1 MAIAAE
7 SLRVTP
13 ESVARCAQI
22 TADLLNRSYLAK
34 GSSQPV
40 VLTGLT
46 QDWPALTTWSF
57 DFFDLRYGQESVLV
71 TDHLGSKNIQKV
83 QLSAYLDYVR
93 NPSGAFL
100 AGKRSDAPWYS
111 PYWCPFADHP
121 ELLADFDLSEA
132 VENWMPAPEAVA
144 ARPGSS
150 EEIMARWALRG
161 FMWLFIG
168 PSGTFTPRHLDTLN
182 THAWNCQITGRKR
195 FDIWRPRAPD
205 DGTPADLSVVLEPGE
220 TLIIPTGW
228 GHSVTALEPSISLT
242 GNFFNATNAADF
254 FRAIYAQPDT
264 WSAKGRLV
272 PELKAAI
279 RQ

>member
-1 MAIAAE
+1 MVTAA
-7 SLRVTP
+7 SPLPVTP
-13 ESVARCAQI
+13 ESVARCAHI
-22 TADLLNRSYLAK
+22 TAELLNTSYLAK
-34 GSSQPV
+34 GNSRPV
-40 VLTGLT
+40 VLTGLAR
-46 QDWPALTTWSF
+46 DWPAMTTWSF
-57 DFFDLRYGQESVLV
+57 DFFEQRYVHESVLV
-71 TDHLGSKNIQKV
+71 TDHLGSKNIHKV
-83 QLSAYLDYVR
+83 RLSAYLDYVR
-93 NPSGAFL
+93 NPSEPFL

-121 ELLADFDLSEA
+121 ELLDDFDLSGA
-132 VENWMPAPEAVA
+132 VENWMPAQDAVGA
-144 ARPGSS
+144 TPGSS

-182 THAWNCQITGRKR
+182 THAWNCQITGCKR
-195 FDIWRPRAPD
+195 FDIWRPGAPN
-205 DGTPADLSVVLEPGE
+205 DGAPADLSVVLGPGE

-242 GNFFNATNAADF
+242 GNFFNASNAADF

-272 PELKAAI
+272 PALKAAI